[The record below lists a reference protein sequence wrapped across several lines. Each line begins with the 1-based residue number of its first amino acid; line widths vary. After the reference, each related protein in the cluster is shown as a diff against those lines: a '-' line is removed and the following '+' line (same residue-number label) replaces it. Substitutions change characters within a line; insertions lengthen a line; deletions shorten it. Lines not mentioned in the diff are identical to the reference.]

1 MILYELI
8 LYKVCG
14 LRFVLF
20 FCLWIFNC
28 LPHLFLKKTYPS
40 SIEYLLLLCQKSVD
54 CTCVDLSL
62 AFLFCFIDLCIY
74 SSIRHIILNTVV
86 IQ

>member
-14 LRFVLF
+14 LSFVLF
-20 FCLWIFNC
+20 CFAYGYSIVSLICF
-28 LPHLFLKKTYPS
+28 KKTYPS

-54 CTCVDLSL
+54 CTCVDLSP

-74 SSIRHIILNTVV
+74 SSIRHVILNTVV